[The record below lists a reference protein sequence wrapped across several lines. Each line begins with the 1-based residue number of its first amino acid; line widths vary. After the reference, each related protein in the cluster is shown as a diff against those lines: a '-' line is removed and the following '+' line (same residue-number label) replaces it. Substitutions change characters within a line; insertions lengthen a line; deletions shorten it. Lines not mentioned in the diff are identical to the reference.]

1 MTDGLLLREMMM
13 DPLLTKYSVI
23 MLDEAHERSLHTD
36 ILIGLLKKYF
46 LLLDRGFEDIYCFNR
61 VQRKRK
67 DLRLIVSSATLDAEE
82 MKDFF
87 ETNTTKDSTQDTA
100 AIISIEGRTFPVGI
114 LFAASDHLYVPDNL

>member
-1 MTDGLLLREMMM
+1 M
-13 DPLLTKYSVI
+13 DPLLSAYSVVI
-23 MLDEAHERSLHTD
+23 LDEAHERSLHTD

-46 LLLDRGFEDIYCFNR
+46 PCLHFILFPIAEKKKNNR

-67 DLRLIVSSATLDAEE
+67 DLRLVVSSATLDAEE

-87 ETNTTKDSTQDTA
+87 ETNTTNDPKLDTA

-114 LFAASDHLYVPDNL
+114 LR